1 MKDGRADKEKTRE
14 SQQAPSWRKG
24 AVARANQKP
33 QGLRTRDV
41 AQLGDWPSVH
51 EAVGLNPGT
60 SQSW

>member
-1 MKDGRADKEKTRE
+1 MKDGRADKEKTRG
-14 SQQAPSWRKG
+14 SKQAPSRRK
-24 AVARANQKP
+24 AAATRANQKP

-60 SQSW
+60 SQLW